1 MNKFNEIS
9 RGDADGAQSLLG
21 REIRVAKIDQEKARA
36 VCNYLKE
43 EFPACLVDYKR
54 NSKKKSWADTWD
66 FRVVCEGIF
75 LTAVICQSV
84 WITHD
89 ASSLY
94 NYLKRI
100 SLANLLRKTPTKSV
114 ILKK

>member
-1 MNKFNEIS
+1 
-9 RGDADGAQSLLG
+9 LG
-21 REIRVAKIDQEKARA
+21 RKIRVAKIDQKKARA
-36 VCNYLKE
+36 VCDYLKE
-43 EFPACLVDYKR
+43 EFPTCLVDYKR
-54 NSKKKSWADTWD
+54 KPNKESWAGTWN

-75 LTAVICQSV
+75 LNAVICQSV

-100 SLANLLRKTPTKSV
+100 SLANLLRKTPRKPV

>member
-1 MNKFNEIS
+1 
-9 RGDADGAQSLLG
+9 
-21 REIRVAKIDQEKARA
+21 VAKIDQEKARA

-43 EFPACLVDYKR
+43 EFPSCPVDYKR
-54 NSKKKSWADTWD
+54 DSHKESWADTWD
-66 FRVVCEGIF
+66 FRVAFEGIF

-100 SLANLLRKTPTKSV
+100 SLANLLRENPTKPV